1 MASDAPQV
9 PRAVG
14 ESEDHNKLL
23 TTMLETR
30 LVQGPAVMTDSEDD
44 AEVPTSGFP
53 GFQPSDNNRHIG
65 VKTVS
70 V

>member
-1 MASDAPQV
+1 
-9 PRAVG
+9 
-14 ESEDHNKLL
+14 
-23 TTMLETR
+23 MLETR

-44 AEVPTSGFP
+44 AEVPTSGF
-53 GFQPSDNNRHIG
+53 QPFLDNNRHIG

>member
-1 MASDAPQV
+1 
-9 PRAVG
+9 
-14 ESEDHNKLL
+14 
-23 TTMLETR
+23 MLETR
-30 LVQGPAVMTDSEDD
+30 LVQAAQGPAVMTDSEDD

>member
-1 MASDAPQV
+1 M
-9 PRAVG
+9 
-14 ESEDHNKLL
+14 

-53 GFQPSDNNRHIG
+53 GFQPSVDNRHIG